1 MLKLGKR
8 QSRPTMYL
16 YITLYNL
23 LLKIVAISCK
33 PWIISFWTCPDEIEK
48 HKILFWK
55 SLHHWPKS
63 CSQNSKHLKPSP
75 SSLNK
80 NLPMHRIPA
89 KYIKDGITTR
99 IQCLRTYKP
108 SIMLT
113 TRWFAIT
120 PSAYFSKCKSP
131 VGLNMMHL
139 RHVIVDLSPTLTL
152 PPFFHRL
159 REVAELR
166 AVVAHSRPVLKL
178 MIYPL
183 FVQIVNATS
192 IKPLVMITIII

>member
-89 KYIKDGITTR
+89 KSIKDGITTR
-99 IQCLRTYKP
+99 IQCLQAVNHANDPMIRHHPICILLQVQIASWTQYD
-108 SIMLT
+108 
-113 TRWFAIT
+113 A
-120 PSAYFSKCKSP
+120 PSACNCGPFTNLDITAILPQTARGGGAAGSRGS
-131 VGLNMMHL
+131 
-139 RHVIVDLSPTLTL
+139 LST
-152 PPFFHRL
+152 
-159 REVAELR
+159 
-166 AVVAHSRPVLKL
+166 RP
-178 MIYPL
+178 
-183 FVQIVNATS
+183 
-192 IKPLVMITIII
+192 